1 MNKITK
7 IDYQEAGEEI
17 DDVINEII
25 TFKKGKNPRGL
36 LEAFILLQNGAI
48 YWVMSNGGFYCSHK
62 NFMDNMI
69 THLLLLDEDCLG
81 YLARTRDKFLREAK
95 EDQ

>member
-25 TFKKGKNPRGL
+25 TFKKGKNHRGL

-48 YWVMSNGGFYCSHK
+48 YWLCPM
-62 NFMDNMI
+62 
-69 THLLLLDEDCLG
+69 
-81 YLARTRDKFLREAK
+81 EAFTAPISILWTI
-95 EDQ
+95 